1 MTSTPVKPTIRRR
14 RIIARPRL
22 IAALE
27 KSRARVRMLV
37 ASAGYGKTILA
48 EQWAAQDG
56 VRVAWVRARRSSA
69 DVAVLAREL
78 AAAAAEI
85 VPGCDRRLCERLN
98 ATTDPAGEVAVLAEM
113 LSEDLTGWPDDAWIA
128 IDDYHHLCAAAAPET
143 FVEMVVQLTPVR
155 VLIST
160 RERPSWV
167 STRAILYGDVLE
179 IGQTALA
186 MREEE
191 AAEVLAGM
199 RDQMSPGLLALAEGW
214 PAVIG
219 LAGLTSSPVG
229 ADVEMPGE
237 LYEFFAEEVYRSL
250 EPDVRTGLGLLA
262 VAPLLDRELARTILG
277 DQGSARVCR
286 EALSLGILDE
296 RGGRL
301 ELHPLAAAFLRD
313 RSRWELEANLA
324 DTVEILLAEYQRR
337 REWDAAFELVERHKP
352 DANLDGFFGDA
363 FDEVVNTG
371 RLATA
376 ESWVARAESRELTTS
391 AVQRARGE
399 LALRHGAHMRAQA
412 HVEAALDALP
422 QPDGVALFRLLMLAA
437 RAAHAGSREEAA
449 LSYYKRAEDAA
460 ADARSQRAALLG
472 QLMCASALELESAH
486 ELLQHLEESQ
496 ASLSDP
502 LELVRMADKRLGLG
516 FRFGF
521 IRDLAEARSVAELVP
536 QVGDPFARCSFR
548 CALACGLN
556 LGSYYEEAGTHATA
570 ALDEARDLRIDPV
583 LPYAYTMLAASFAG
597 QHRYQVAH
605 DQLDLAA
612 VASRRCVDLFG
623 EQMVYASRVRVLL
636 QQGRVADACAIEP
649 PDLTHSLPAM
659 RGEVLAS
666 RGLVLASLGRLDEA
680 RSLAQSA
687 TNATRGIEATVLS
700 SAVETVCRIN
710 GRDPRVL
717 DAAEGLVG
725 LAFSTGAVD
734 ILVTAYRA
742 NPDLLSLILGSSTC
756 REQAVYLT
764 IRAGDEEL
772 VARVGGPGGGTL
784 DPRQKLSK
792 REYEIYLLAC
802 EGLTDKV
809 IAERLFIASTTV
821 KAHLHN
827 VYDKLGV
834 RSRRALALNA
844 ARDRWHQAAPATAEG
859 SSGGVDNAT
868 SSSSDVGS
876 LGSKSSR

>member
-1 MTSTPVKPTIRRR
+1 M
-14 RIIARPRL
+14 
-22 IAALE
+22 
-27 KSRARVRMLV
+27 
-37 ASAGYGKTILA
+37 
-48 EQWAAQDG
+48 
-56 VRVAWVRARRSSA
+56 
-69 DVAVLAREL
+69 
-78 AAAAAEI
+78 
-85 VPGCDRRLCERLN
+85 PGCDRRLCERLN
-98 ATTDPAGEVAVLAEM
+98 ATTDPSGEVAVLAEM
-113 LSEDLTGWPDDAWIA
+113 LSEDLMEWPDDAWIA

-143 FVEMVVQLTPVR
+143 FVETVVQRTPVR
-155 VLIST
+155 MLIST

-191 AAEVLAGM
+191 AAEVLAGV

-250 EPDVRTGLGLLA
+250 EPEVRTGLGLLA

-277 DQGSARVCR
+277 DEGSATVCR
-286 EALSLGILDE
+286 EAVALGIIDE

-301 ELHPLAAAFLRD
+301 ELHPLAAAFLRE
-313 RSRWELEANLA
+313 RSRWEEANLA
-324 DTVEILLAEYQRR
+324 KTVDILLAEYRRR
-337 REWDAAFELVERHKP
+337 REWDAAFDLVERHRR
-352 DANLDGFFGDA
+352 DDELDGFFGDA
-363 FDEVVNTG
+363 FDEVLNTG

-376 ESWVARAESRELTTS
+376 EHWVARAESRELSTS

-412 HVEAALDALP
+412 YAEAALGFVP
-422 QPDGVALFRLLMLAA
+422 EPDGVGLFRLLMLAA

-449 LSYYKRAEDAA
+449 LSYYQRAEGAT
-460 ADARSQRAALLG
+460 ADPKSQRAALLG

-486 ELLQHLEESQ
+486 DMLRHLEASQ
-496 ASLSDP
+496 ASVSDP

-521 IRDLAEARSVAELVP
+521 IRNLAEARSVAELVP

-548 CALACGLN
+548 CALACGLS
-556 LGSYYEEAGTHATA
+556 LGSYYEEAAIHATA

-583 LPYAYTMLAASFAG
+583 LPYAHTMLAAAFAG
-597 QHRYQVAH
+597 QRQYDLAH
-605 DQLDLAA
+605 EQLDLAA
-612 VASRRCVDLFG
+612 VVSRRCVDLFG
-623 EQMVYASRVRVLL
+623 EQMVYASRARVLL
-636 QQGRVADACAIEP
+636 QQGRAAVACAVEP
-649 PDLTHSLPAM
+649 PDLSNSLPAM
-659 RGEVLAS
+659 RGEVLGS
-666 RGLVLASLGRLDEA
+666 RGLILASLGRLDEA
-680 RSLAQSA
+680 RSLADAASS
-687 TNATRGIEATVLS
+687 ATRGIEATVLS

-710 GRDPRVL
+710 GRDANVL
-717 DAAEGLVG
+717 NAAERLVQ
-725 LAFSTGAVD
+725 LAFDTGAVD
-734 ILVTAYRA
+734 ILVTTYRA
-742 NPDLLSLILGSSTC
+742 NPDLLGLLLGSSAG
-756 REQAVYLT
+756 REQMVYLT
-764 IRAGDEEL
+764 IRAGDDDL
-772 VARVGGPGGGTL
+772 VAAVVGPSGCSL

-792 REYEIYLLAC
+792 REYEVYLLAC
-802 EGLTDKV
+802 EGLTDKA
-809 IAERLFIASTTV
+809 IGKRLFISHTTV

-844 ARDRWHQAAPATAEG
+844 ARDRWHQATPATAEATG
-859 SSGGVDNAT
+859 EAADNAT